1 MSCQCHRASERGRV
15 GFNTSVSRCN
25 TPPLSN
31 LRKSLLLVAI
41 RYKSILLSFV
51 SAKKFF
57 MGYHKELS
65 LCTPSPSISLSLSLY
80 LSLSLFLTTSRVL
93 SLTLVSRAKANNL
106 NGFHLKMAKARS
118 GFRIRLVQIARPR
131 FPSLSPLGPLGSLSS
146 HIDGHRNWFC
156 KKAMLPFASHQ
167 APLSRV
173 PNCSTAVSIS
183 LSLSRGFPLSCYMS
197 LQGLLEIKDTHR
209 PAVLR

>member
-65 LCTPSPSISLSLSLY
+65 LCTPSPSISRSLYLSLSLSLY
-80 LSLSLFLTTSRVL
+80 LSRSLSHSRQPSKSQQLEWL
-93 SLTLVSRAKANNL
+93 SPE
-106 NGFHLKMAKARS
+106 NGQS
-118 GFRIRLVQIARPR
+118 QVRIPDPARPNR
-131 FPSLSPLGPLGSLSS
+131 
-146 HIDGHRNWFC
+146 
-156 KKAMLPFASHQ
+156 
-167 APLSRV
+167 
-173 PNCSTAVSIS
+173 STAVSIS
-183 LSLSRGFPLSCYMS
+183 FSFRSVRFFELP
-197 LQGLLEIKDTHR
+197 T
-209 PAVLR
+209 